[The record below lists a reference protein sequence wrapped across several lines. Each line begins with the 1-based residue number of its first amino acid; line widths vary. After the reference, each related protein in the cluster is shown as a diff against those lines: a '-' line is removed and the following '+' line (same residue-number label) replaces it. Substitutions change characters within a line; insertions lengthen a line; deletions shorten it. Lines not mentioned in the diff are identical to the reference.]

1 LRAWPLWLR
10 AGVSAVGLGAAF
22 AFQIPLEREVPG
34 EPFLL
39 FFILV
44 SASTLA
50 FGEPIGFLAC
60 GLSTVLSFYFFDPG
74 DSLAIHHAA
83 DLIKIELYAVVS
95 GLSVA
100 GVARLTRAI
109 AAERRAFRSMEDR
122 EKKASVLLQDMAHR
136 VANNFAVVAAL
147 LESRASIIAE
157 PKAKLVLT
165 DAVEQVVTMARVHRH
180 LLNDSGAI
188 ALDAENFLHELTAD
202 LQCSMAK
209 GRPVLIE
216 SVAVGCVLSIEQSV
230 PLGLI
235 VNELVTNA
243 LKHAFPGN
251 RSGMIRVV
259 LEKEA
264 PGRLALTVEDDGVG
278 LRDQHQK
285 NGTGQG
291 LVALL
296 AKQLGGSLES
306 RSSDYGA
313 LFRVAFPHGDLRL
326 PAPPLRAAQ
335 SIH

>member
-1 LRAWPLWLR
+1 MIGDQSFGSFDLVVGADGAWSCVRPLL
-10 AGVSAVGLGAAF
+10 SPYKPQYTGLT
-22 AFQIPLEREVPG
+22 
-34 EPFLL
+34 
-39 FFILV
+39 FIE
-44 SASTLA
+44 
-50 FGEPIGFLAC
+50 FGINDIDRRFP
-60 GLSTVLSFYFFDPG
+60 VLS
-74 DSLAIHHAA
+74 
-83 DLIKIELYAVVS
+83 
-95 GLSVA
+95 
-100 GVARLTRAI
+100 
-109 AAERRAFRSMEDR
+109 
-122 EKKASVLLQDMAHR
+122 
-136 VANNFAVVAAL
+136 
-147 LESRASIIAE
+147 
-157 PKAKLVLT
+157 KLV
-165 DAVEQVVTMARVHRH
+165 
-180 LLNDSGAI
+180 
-188 ALDAENFLHELTAD
+188 
-202 LQCSMAK
+202 
-209 GRPVLIE
+209 GR
-216 SVAVGCVLSIEQSV
+216 G
-230 PLGLI
+230 
-235 VNELVTNA
+235 NELVTNA